1 MSRDLENMDVQS
13 MFDLLGKITEGDYSS
28 KVGDP
33 KRLVAAEI
41 IQKLYEYT
49 PWDVLE
55 VYPVEGPWICSR
67 LFPDPGGWF
76 EAAAMGMSRAD
87 IIGKGKGKDKG
98 DFMGKG
104 KDKGDF
110 MCKGKG
116 KGKGSGGKGK
126 GKGKEPRDEESSI
139 GSSSSGGVGDGAPV
153 SAAAA
158 AIWHGLRN
166 GKGKGGKDWVATMAA
181 ATVPPYD
188 GVPEPYKMDEDKWV
202 PLGHGP
208 VPALVPLL
216 DDRLSV

>member
-1 MSRDLENMDVQS
+1 MAHRSYGDAAKMSRDLENMDVQS
-13 MFDLLGKITEGDYSS
+13 MFDLLGKITEGGYSS

-87 IIGKGKGKDKG
+87 IIGKGKGDFMGKGKGKGDFMGKGKG

-110 MCKGKG
+110 MGKG
-116 KGKGSGGKGK
+116 KG
-126 GKGKEPRDEESSI
+126 
-139 GSSSSGGVGDGAPV
+139 
-153 SAAAA
+153 
-158 AIWHGLRN
+158 
-166 GKGKGGKDWVATMAA
+166 DW
-181 ATVPPYD
+181 Y
-188 GVPEPYKMDEDKWV
+188 
-202 PLGHGP
+202 
-208 VPALVPLL
+208 
-216 DDRLSV
+216 R

>member
-1 MSRDLENMDVQS
+1 MAHKSYGDAAKLSRDLEDMDVRS
-13 MFDLLGKITEGDYSS
+13 MFILLGKITEGDYSS

-87 IIGKGKGKDKG
+87 IIGKGKGDFMGKGKDKGKDKG

-104 KDKGDF
+104 KGDWY
-110 MCKGKG
+110 
-116 KGKGSGGKGK
+116 
-126 GKGKEPRDEESSI
+126 R
-139 GSSSSGGVGDGAPV
+139 
-153 SAAAA
+153 
-158 AIWHGLRN
+158 
-166 GKGKGGKDWVATMAA
+166 
-181 ATVPPYD
+181 
-188 GVPEPYKMDEDKWV
+188 
-202 PLGHGP
+202 
-208 VPALVPLL
+208 
-216 DDRLSV
+216 